1 MAFYSARQQG
11 CTTQRHDQRYHSM
24 KTIRH
29 AIFALLTTSCLVV
42 QAQSPSQIGDLGW
55 LVGSWKRTNN
65 KPGHAGNE
73 RWIIDPD
80 IGLRGYGVTT
90 KGNDTL
96 FIEKMR
102 IVPGDNNALYFVAD
116 VIENPKPVYF
126 RITSIH
132 QSEFTCENPDH
143 DFPKRIIYRRKMK
156 QLDVTISG
164 NGKSI
169 DYHFIKTN

>member
-1 MAFYSARQQG
+1 MRY
-11 CTTQRHDQRYHSM
+11 TTRGPDQRYYCM

-29 AIFALLTTSCLVV
+29 AICAILTTCCLVA
-42 QAQSPSQIGDLGW
+42 QAQTPTQIGDLGW

-65 KPGHAGNE
+65 KPGQRGNE

-102 IVPGDNNALYFVAD
+102 IVPGDNQALYFVAD

-126 RITSIH
+126 RITAIH
-132 QSEFTCENPDH
+132 QNDFTCENPDN
-143 DFPKRIIYRRKMK
+143 DFPKQISYRRKIK

-164 NGKSI
+164 NGKSM
-169 DYHFIKTN
+169 DYHFVKID